1 MTDWVHNDKVC
12 ESSTTSNR
20 INLSNN
26 LNNNVFIVIL
36 WYSGTII
43 IIIKIIVIIMN
54 EWCKILMNDIYPE
67 VLKYWVDVWWG
78 IANRLMVR
86 WGSSAL
92 ASSLP
97 SDGVAIK
104 ILVVIEP
111 YTDQSFLWDAE
122 DATAFWNVNMEY
134 KSQA

>member
-1 MTDWVHNDKVC
+1 MNHYLINWRWMTDWVHNDKVC
-12 ESSTTSNR
+12 ESSASSNR

-26 LNNNVFIVIL
+26 LNNNVCIVVL

-43 IIIKIIVIIMN
+43 TIIKIIVIIMN

-78 IANRLMVR
+78 IASRLMIR

-111 YTDQSFLWDAE
+111 YTNQSFLWDV
-122 DATAFWNVNMEY
+122 TNKWI
-134 KSQA
+134 